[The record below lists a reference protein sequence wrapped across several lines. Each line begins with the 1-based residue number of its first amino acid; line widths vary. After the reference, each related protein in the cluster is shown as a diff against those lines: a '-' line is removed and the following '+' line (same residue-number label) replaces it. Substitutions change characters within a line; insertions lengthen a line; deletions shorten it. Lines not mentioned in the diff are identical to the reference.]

1 MRRLKGTIAPH
12 LTARPAVAVLAEY
25 TPDGNSDL
33 RGAACAGV
41 DSTLFFPDPE
51 ELSPAAVAWAERR
64 ARMFCAGCP
73 VRSLCLADALER
85 REPYGVF
92 GGLTAAE
99 RRSLL
104 RRTVRARTGVA
115 AGGER

>member
-1 MRRLKGTIAPH
+1 MRRLKATRTPH
-12 LTARPAVAVLAEY
+12 LSARPAVTVLAEY
-25 TPDGNSDL
+25 TPDGESDL
-33 RGAACAGV
+33 RGAACAGA
-41 DSTLFFPDPE
+41 DSELFFPDPDQ
-51 ELSPAAVAWAERR
+51 LSPAAVEWAERR
-64 ARMFCAGCP
+64 AKMFCAGCP
-73 VRSLCLADALER
+73 VRSLCLGLALER

-104 RRTVRARTGVA
+104 RRTVRARTGAA